1 MINFNK
7 SNVNILSFFISSII
21 FFILISIINYPKIS
35 KKNNLNIIENNS
47 IAFDKLE
54 SEDIKETEIKK
65 WCIEIKSLNLKANI
79 NQIEG
84 SIPDDDYVGHFKS
97 TDILGENI
105 ALIAFNFGSKNNYFA
120 NLKELKVGDEITY
133 TVNDKV
139 KKYKVIYNQ
148 IIEKESLKSII
159 EEHNSNKCLKL
170 FTYIK
175 DLNNKLRY
183 VYTEEIIDI

>member
-47 IAFDKLE
+47 IVSDKLE
-54 SEDIKETEIKK
+54 SEDITEAEIRK
-65 WCIEIKSLNLKANI
+65 WYIEIKSLGLKANI

-120 NLKELKVGDEITY
+120 NLKELKVSDEIIY

-148 IIEKESLKSII
+148 IIEKESLKSVI

-175 DLNNKLRY
+175 DLSGKLRY